1 MNASGALIAGPS
13 DKFLYRVI
21 YKCLLFPKLDV
32 CVLYSDAVQSF
43 LNAWHFFS
51 FESGNTLKSLIS

>member
-32 CVLYSDAVQSF
+32 CVLYSDEVQSF
-43 LNAWHFFS
+43 LNAWHFFYLNL
-51 FESGNTLKSLIS
+51 EIR